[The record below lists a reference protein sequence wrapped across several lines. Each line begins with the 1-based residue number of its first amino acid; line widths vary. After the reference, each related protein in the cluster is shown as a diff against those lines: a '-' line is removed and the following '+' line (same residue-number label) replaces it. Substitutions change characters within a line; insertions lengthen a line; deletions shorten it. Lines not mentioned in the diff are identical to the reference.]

1 MVSAKIMVAFPQL
14 ITPYFYLMET
24 MLPQVQAL
32 RYYFE
37 TGATQ
42 SYEFRKQKLQALRE
56 AILQREAE
64 IMQALKDD
72 LNKSA
77 EESWVTEIGF
87 VLAEIRHTTKHLKQW
102 MKPEKVATNL
112 LNLPGKS
119 FIYKEPLGVVL
130 IIGPWN
136 YPFQLLLAPL
146 VGAIAAGNCA
156 VLKPSEFAPATAA
169 VVRTIM
175 EKTFSNDFIFYA
187 EGEGAVVVPQLMNNF
202 RFDHVFYT
210 GSTQVGK
217 LIYEMAA
224 KQLVPVTL
232 ELGGKS
238 PCVVESDA
246 NLKVAA
252 RRIAVTKFSN
262 AGQMCVAPDYL
273 LVHQSAKDE
282 LVMQL
287 KEAIQSFYGV
297 DASASYNYGKIINER
312 AFNRL
317 VAYIKQGE
325 VLVGGR
331 TDASTHFIEPTLL
344 ENVPLEATV
353 MGEEI
358 FGPLLPII
366 PYKTFEEA
374 KAIINR
380 SPNPLAFYVF
390 TGNREKEDRWLREIP
405 FGGGCVNNASWH
417 LTNFNLPFGGR
428 GASGIGAY
436 HGKYSFD
443 VFSHQKAVMKTPTW
457 FDPAIKY
464 PPFKGK
470 LNLLKKV
477 IR

>member
-1 MVSAKIMVAFPQL
+1 MLGQL
-14 ITPYFYLMET
+14 QTMRTYF
-24 MLPQVQAL
+24 AS
-32 RYYFE
+32 
-37 TGATQ
+37 GATQ
-42 SYEFRKQKLQALRE
+42 SYEFRKQKLEALRA
-56 AILQREAE
+56 AILQHEADL
-64 IMQALKDD
+64 MNALQQD
-72 LNKSA
+72 LKKSA

-87 VLAEIRHTTKHLKQW
+87 VLAEIRHTLKHLKQW

-112 LNLPGKS
+112 LNLPSKS
-119 FIYKEPLGVVL
+119 YVYKEPLGVVFL
-130 IIGPWN
+130 IGPWN
-136 YPFQLLLAPL
+136 YPFQLLAAPL

-156 VLKPSEFAPATAA
+156 VLKPSEYAPATAA
-169 VVRTIM
+169 VLGKIIAQ
-175 EKTFSNDFIFYA
+175 TFAPEHVLYT

-210 GSTQVGK
+210 GSTQVGRM
-217 LIYEMAA
+217 IYEMAA

-246 NLKVAA
+246 DVKIAA
-252 RRIAVTKFSN
+252 RRIALTKFSN

-273 LVHQSAKDE
+273 LVHASVKDALVEE
-282 LVMQL
+282 L
-287 KEAIQSFYGV
+287 KTAIQRFYGEEPSV
-297 DASASYNYGKIINER
+297 NYNYGKIINER

-317 VAYIKQGE
+317 VAYINQGK
-325 VLVGGR
+325 VIFGGK
-331 TDASTHFIEPTLL
+331 TNAATHYIEPTLL
-344 ENVPLEATV
+344 EDVPPDAAV

-358 FGPLLPII
+358 FGPLLPILTFN
-366 PYKTFEEA
+366 TFEEA
-374 KAIINR
+374 KSIIDRNA
-380 SPNPLAFYVF
+380 NPLALYIF
-390 TGNREKEDRWLREIP
+390 TNSKTNEEKWLRQVS

-436 HGKYSFD
+436 HGKYSFA

-470 LNLLKKV
+470 LKLFKKI